1 MDITVAFGRAIKAR
15 RAEIGMNQETLAH
28 TANIS
33 VSFMSGV
40 ERGSRQPGIVKTRD
54 IALALGLRTSELW
67 ARAEALQEPSPHS

>member
-1 MDITVAFGRAIKAR
+1 MDVTVAFGRAIKAR

-54 IALALGLRTSELW
+54 IAAALGLKTSELW
-67 ARAEALQEPSPHS
+67 ARTEALQDASSTS